1 MVMKTVHGI
10 LLILTAIF
18 LGACLKNLPAPGG
31 NDQPVSSS
39 DTPMPTE
46 SENLNEF
53 EYGEAAYVES
63 IDAVFLE
70 SFPLQV
76 HAIVK
81 GNLPDGCT
89 TIQRHEVK
97 REVNTFAIT
106 IFTQRP
112 KGAFCTAALV
122 PFEYVVP
129 LDVYGLPAGKY
140 SIKAY
145 NAAAEF
151 TFSQDNILQE
161 SSGG

>member
-1 MVMKTVHGI
+1 MKTVHGI
-10 LLILTAIF
+10 LLVLTAIF
-18 LGACLKNLPAPGG
+18 LSACLKVNPPGS

-39 DTPMPTE
+39 DTPVPTE
-46 SENLNEF
+46 AANPNDF
-53 EYGEAAYVES
+53 VFGEATYIES
-63 IDAVFLE
+63 VDTVFLE

-76 HAIVK
+76 HAVIK

-97 REVNTFAIT
+97 REGNTFLIL

-112 KGAFCTAALV
+112 KDALCTKELV
-122 PFEYVVP
+122 PFEYTIP

-140 SIKAY
+140 LVNAC

-151 TFSQDNILQE
+151 TFSQDNLIQK
-161 SSGG
+161 SGGG

>member
-1 MVMKTVHGI
+1 MVMKTFHGI

-18 LGACLKNLPAPGG
+18 LGACLKVNPPGS

-39 DTPMPTE
+39 DAPMPTE
-46 SENLNEF
+46 AANLNEF

-63 IDAVFLE
+63 IDTVFLE

-81 GNLPDGCT
+81 GNFPNGCT

-97 REVNTFAIT
+97 REGNAITIT

-112 KGAFCTAALV
+112 KGAFCTEALV

-140 SIKAY
+140 LVIAY
-145 NAAAEF
+145 NAVAEF
-151 TFSQDNILQE
+151 TFNQDNIIQE
-161 SSGG
+161 SGGG